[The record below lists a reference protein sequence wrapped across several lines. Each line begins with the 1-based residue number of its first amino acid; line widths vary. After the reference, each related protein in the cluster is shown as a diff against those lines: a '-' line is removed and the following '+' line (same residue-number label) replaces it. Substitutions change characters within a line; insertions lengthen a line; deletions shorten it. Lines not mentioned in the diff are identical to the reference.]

1 MTSDCADRLLVVV
14 GPTASG
20 KTELAVN
27 LAELLDAEVV
37 SADSVQ
43 VYRAFDIGSGKP
55 TPDERQRAR
64 HHLIDI
70 VDPLEPLDAAA
81 WARRADRVITEIRG
95 RGKLAI
101 VCGGTFLWIKAL
113 LYGLAPAS
121 PANDAIREQHRRLVE
136 RAGRAQLH
144 QQLLQVDPTSAQRLA
159 PNDFVRVSR
168 ALEVFELS
176 GVPLSRWQ
184 QDHGF
189 RSPRYAARLMGI
201 AWPREQLDWRIS
213 RRTRSMLNAGW
224 VEEVRQ
230 LLSGGY
236 QRARAMRSVGYRQIS
251 GALLAGGT
259 EPDADAL
266 HEAIYRATRRFA
278 RRQRTWLRDQPVEWL
293 TPEQT
298 QDLHLDAWS

>member
-1 MTSDCADRLLVVV
+1 MASDPAGRLLVVV

-27 LAELLDAEVV
+27 LAELLSAEIV

-55 TPDERQRAR
+55 TADERRRAR

-81 WARRADRVITEIRG
+81 WAQRADRVICEIRG
-95 RGKLAI
+95 RGKLTI
-101 VCGGTFLWIKAL
+101 VCGGTYLWIKAF
-113 LYGLAPAS
+113 LYGLAPAP
-121 PANDAIREQHRRLVE
+121 PANDAIRAQHRELADREGRGALHERLLS
-136 RAGRAQLH
+136 A
-144 QQLLQVDPTSAQRLA
+144 DPTSAQRLA

-176 GVPLSRWQ
+176 GVPLSQWQ
-184 QDHGF
+184 QEHGF
-189 RSPRYAARLMGI
+189 RSPRYPVRLVGI
-201 AWPREQLDWRIS
+201 AQPRDQLDRRIS
-213 RRTRSMLNAGW
+213 LRARAMLNAGW

-236 QRARAMRSVGYRQIS
+236 RHARAMRSVGYRQIS
-251 GALLAGGT
+251 EALLSGSRA
-259 EPDADAL
+259 PDPNAL
-266 HEAIYRATRRFA
+266 HEAICRATRGFA

-293 TPEQT
+293 TPDQAR
-298 QDLHLDAWS
+298 DLQFDAWR